1 MRPTDAAQP
10 SPRSRGDLFLT
21 FTWLALQG
29 FGGVLA
35 VAQRE
40 LVDRKRWLTRDEY
53 LDIYSVAQILPG
65 PNVVNFSLM
74 FGDRFFGL
82 SGAMASLAGMLLMPI
97 ILVLALA
104 AVYNQFSAIPEVAG
118 ALRGMGAVA
127 AGLMVAMA
135 AKLLGALR
143 SNPMGAGICAALLL
157 ASFVAVAAL
166 RLPLVWVVLGLGV
179 SAWGAA
185 RWCIARKEV
194 DA

>member
-1 MRPTDAAQP
+1 MKGKSNLRPTDAAQP

-104 AVYNQFSAIPEVAG
+104 AVHNQFSAIPEVAG
-118 ALRGMGAVA
+118 ALRGMG
-127 AGLMVAMA
+127 
-135 AKLLGALR
+135 R
-143 SNPMGAGICAALLL
+143 SPQASWWRWRPSCSVPCAAIRWER
-157 ASFVAVAAL
+157 AF
-166 RLPLVWVVLGLGV
+166 
-179 SAWGAA
+179 A
-185 RWCIARKEV
+185 RRSC
-194 DA
+194 